1 MVRPRQVNLS
11 GILDSGRKLVKKV
24 QIIPGDNVD
33 LRITKIR
40 SEITKEV
47 QYRLDSGKNKGEYL
61 LTVENIRT
69 LPGRYHGKIIIET
82 NLSRKPEL
90 VLNIYGNIRSKIEKP
105 GSVRGETKTGRP
117 QPEDKR

>member
-11 GILDSGRKLVKKV
+11 GILDSGRKLVKRV

-33 LRITKIR
+33 LTITKIR

-47 QYRLDSGKNKGEYL
+47 QYQLDSGKNKGEYL
-61 LTVENIRT
+61 LTIENIRT
-69 LPGRYHGKIIIET
+69 APGRYHGKIIMET

-90 VLNIYGNIRSKIEKP
+90 VLNIYGNIRCKIEKP
-105 GSVRGETKTGRP
+105 GSLAGETKTG
-117 QPEDKR
+117 QGDKR